1 MLIYTWQSAG
11 RLPLAALRIL
21 RGRIF
26 PWFIFFVSIYML
38 LCAHGKITA
47 VATLSLLNVQS
58 EAQCKT
64 FVEITG
70 SNPWSIFESIDPLF
84 IL

>member
-1 MLIYTWQSAG
+1 MLIYTWRSAG

-21 RGRIF
+21 KDRIF
-26 PWFIFFVSIYML
+26 PRFIFFVSIYTL

-47 VATLSLLNVQS
+47 VATLFLLNVQS
-58 EAQCKT
+58 EAQWKK
-64 FVEITG
+64 FMEITG
-70 SNPWSIFESIDPLF
+70 CNPWSIFESIDPLF